1 MPPSSYWGSVDGAP
15 AAKHPS
21 VHDSLPLDSS
31 LLKVLAADSRRDI
44 LRLLKQRRMTL
55 TEMSTQMGLKKAT
68 VLEHLKKLTDSGLI
82 KRMEDERLW
91 VYYELTRQGSRIVN
105 PGRTRFY
112 LIMSATAVAG
122 LLLGGVLAVALVH
135 NAPHVIQ
142 APTPSGSTSAQGTA
156 EHDVAN
162 NAGSS
167 DVRGPTAAPAAL
179 PGVTL
184 TGPATAWRGLDSNVT
199 LGVQRDGV
207 ALDGALLLATP
218 DSRGSLTL

>member
-122 LLLGGVLAVALVH
+122 LLIGGMLVAALVH
-135 NAPHVIQ
+135 QAPHILNAPSSSSS
-142 APTPSGSTSAQGTA
+142 APQVAQTS
-156 EHDVAN
+156 
-162 NAGSS
+162 
-167 DVRGPTAAPAAL
+167 PAA
-179 PGVTL
+179 GASIGAHT
-184 TGPATAWRGLDSNVT
+184 TAD
-199 LGVQRDGV
+199 D
-207 ALDGALLLATP
+207 P
-218 DSRGSLTL
+218 